1 MRAGAAAISNVTS
14 GQAAGRIIHLRQA
27 GATQLQRAA
36 ATLALRTRSG
46 APPGRAG
53 RARRRGKVSA
63 AAVIMPVCGTR

>member
-1 MRAGAAAISNVTS
+1 VRAGAAAISNVTP
-14 GQAAGRIIHLRQA
+14 GRLPVEIHLRQA